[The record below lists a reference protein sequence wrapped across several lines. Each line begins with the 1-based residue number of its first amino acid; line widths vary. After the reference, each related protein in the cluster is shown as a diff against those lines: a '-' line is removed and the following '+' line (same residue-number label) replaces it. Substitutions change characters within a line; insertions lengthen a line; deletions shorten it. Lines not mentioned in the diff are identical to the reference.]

1 MTTQNKPMQAYAVTM
16 LGEDENDRTLVIFAD
31 TPEDARRI
39 AIKRERDYRGCVVQ
53 DQAKLQ
59 SLYLTLREHETMAT
73 QSNDDKAPLGW
84 SSIG

>member
-1 MTTQNKPMQAYAVTM
+1 MNVYAVTM

-39 AIKRERDYRGCVVQ
+39 AIKRERNYRGCVVQ

-59 SLYLTLREHETMAT
+59 SLYLTLREHESMAK
-73 QSNDDKAPLGW
+73 DADH
-84 SSIG
+84 IGIQLE